1 LKMTRVLR
9 ILLSKVRSII
19 WKILGIQAPSF
30 IVYRCDFPDGKLV
43 GKPCQI
49 GRFSIID
56 YGGNIT
62 IGKNVKIGYGVFI
75 LSASTITGSKKI
87 RILRA
92 PITIGDDV
100 EIGSNSVILPGIR
113 IGNNSTIGAGAVVT
127 LDIPENSIAVGVPA
141 RVIKKK

>member
-1 LKMTRVLR
+1 MKRVLR
-9 ILLSKVRSII
+9 IALSKIRPII
-19 WKILGIQAPSF
+19 WKILGISHPSF

-43 GKPCQI
+43 GKPSQI

-56 YGGNIT
+56 YGGNVT

-87 RILRA
+87 GILRI
-92 PITIGDDV
+92 PISIGDDV
-100 EIGSNSVILPGIR
+100 EIGSNSVILPGVR
-113 IGNNSTIGAGAVVT
+113 IGDNSTIGAGAVVIR
-127 LDIPENSIAVGVPA
+127 DIPENSIAVGVPA

>member
-1 LKMTRVLR
+1 MKY
-9 ILLSKVRSII
+9 LLTKFRSII
-19 WKILGIQAPSF
+19 WKILGIPYPPF

-43 GKPCQI
+43 GKPAQI

-56 YGGNIT
+56 YGGNVK

-75 LSASTITGSKKI
+75 LSVSTITGSKKT

-92 PITIGDDV
+92 AILIGDDV
-100 EIGSNSVILPGIR
+100 EIGSNSVILPGVR

-127 LDIPENSIAVGVPA
+127 RNIPENSIAVGVPA
-141 RVIKKK
+141 GVIKKK